1 MSKPIKKRPV
11 IIPPHTKDKTGDL
24 PRVDMVRAQ
33 TNNQLL
39 REFYNKRGMI
49 RLRIPIQIA
58 TVSGAPCGWNGGAVT
73 VEGGD
78 VEIANQFVERLRKAI
93 IEIGGELGLTVK
105 ANAVIS

>member
-1 MSKPIKKRPV
+1 MSKLKKMAV
-11 IIPPHTKDKTGDL
+11 ITPPHIKDKTGDL
-24 PRVDMVRAQ
+24 PRVDMVRRN
-33 TNNQLL
+33 TNDQIL

-58 TVSGAPCGWNGGAVT
+58 TVQGAPCGWNGGAVT